1 MKSALNAIVLLSLL
15 SFTAIA
21 NEVEIISGSEAENI
35 FQSLESNFEY
45 RYSAIVTGLR
55 IDTTVR
61 HNNEIKCTREITTYQ
76 NQEPI
81 KVITCEEINK

>member
-1 MKSALNAIVLLSLL
+1 MKKALFLFSLL
-15 SFTAIA
+15 SIFSLSISA
-21 NEVEIISGSEAENI
+21 NEKQIIQGEQAAEI
-35 FQSLESNFEY
+35 FQTLENNFEY

-61 HNNEIKCTREITTYQ
+61 HNNEVKCTREITTYQ

-81 KVITCEEINK
+81 KNFICEDI